1 MSYSATYIGGIQV
14 ENEVVGAPCGV
25 MDQMASAVGTAGQLL
40 ALECRPAELQAP
52 VAVPQHLRIWGIDSG
67 IRHRYA

>member
-1 MSYSATYIGGIQV
+1 
-14 ENEVVGAPCGV
+14 

-52 VAVPQHLRIWGIDSG
+52 VAVPQHLRFWGIDSG